1 MGQVLRAVSPSSQGA
16 TGHQL
21 RGVIGSWSQ
30 SPVSPGSGEWSRVIV
45 CGRVPVSI
53 VKMLSTPL
61 LLQLQESLRLLMRLY
76 SAGQGL
82 KVLWWAWREGGR
94 NGFLYGLGSI
104 AARS

>member
-30 SPVSPGSGEWSRVIV
+30 SPVPQGQGSGHGVIV

-53 VKMLSTPL
+53 VKMISTPL
-61 LLQLQESLRLLMRLY
+61 LLQLQQSLRLLMRLY